1 MYLMYKEDYNKLR
14 QTDIAHI
21 LHGADV
27 LKRLGI
33 IEPEEHFYL
42 STAYSCEFPTDIS
55 YRGPLMLRR
64 FHGASNRYEHDVY
77 GKPFCKVAD
86 GVYVA
91 TCEFYNGRGESFY
104 SIRDIAVTLI
114 TDANRYVTTYY
125 RTFLDD
131 FVKYVRDPKFMRGEL
146 VELPPTIN
154 PVLSHILDTET
165 NATTQR
171 DVQNQQIRR

>member
-1 MYLMYKEDYNKLR
+1 MYLIYKEDYNKLR
-14 QTDIAHI
+14 QTDIAYI

-42 STAYSCEFPTDIS
+42 ATASSYEFLTDIS

-64 FHGASNRYEHDVY
+64 FRGASNRYEHDVY
-77 GKPFCKVAD
+77 GKPFCKVED

-104 SIRDIAVTLI
+104 SLRDIAVALV
-114 TDANRYVTTYY
+114 TDANRYITTYY
-125 RTFLDD
+125 RMFLDD
-131 FVKYVRDPKFMRGEL
+131 FVKYVKDPKFMCGEL
-146 VELPPTIN
+146 VELTPHN
-154 PVLSHILDTET
+154 
-165 NATTQR
+165 
-171 DVQNQQIRR
+171 

>member
-1 MYLMYKEDYNKLR
+1 MYLIYKEDYNKLR

-33 IEPEEHFYL
+33 IKPEEHFYL
-42 STAYSCEFPTDIS
+42 ATASSYEFLTDIS

-64 FHGASNRYEHDVY
+64 FCRASNKYEQDCY

-91 TCEFYNGRGESFY
+91 TCEFYNERGESFY
-104 SIRDIAVTLI
+104 SLRDIAVALV
-114 TDANRYVTTYY
+114 TDANRYITTYY
-125 RTFLDD
+125 RMFLDD
-131 FVKYVRDPKFMRGEL
+131 FVKYAKDPKFMCGEL
-146 VELPPTIN
+146 VELTPAIN
-154 PVLSHILDTET
+154 PVLSHILDTEA
-165 NATTQR
+165 NATTQKN
-171 DVQNQQIRR
+171 V

>member
-14 QTDIAHI
+14 QTDVSHI

-42 STAYSCEFPTDIS
+42 STVSLYELPTDIS

-64 FHGASNRYEHDVY
+64 FRGASNRYEHDVY

-91 TCEFYNGRGESFY
+91 TCEFYNERGGSFH
-104 SIRDIAVTLI
+104 SLRDIAVALI
-114 TDANRYVTTYY
+114 TDANRYIETYY
-125 RTFLDD
+125 RMFLDD
-131 FVKYVRDPKFMRGEL
+131 FVKYVKDPKFMCGEL
-146 VELPPTIN
+146 VELTSVIN
-154 PVLSHILDTET
+154 PALSHILDTEA

-171 DVQNQQIRR
+171 DV